1 MKKNT
6 KSTKNTQ
13 NKEQIAFAVTRAV
26 VFNKEESLYGEY
38 STDIELNHDGTD
50 SWLCI
55 TQEWTGRGRSGDKV
69 VRSIEINF
77 DEWPLLQA
85 AVELI
90 IKTQPP
96 KFN

>member
-1 MKKNT
+1 MKK
-6 KSTKNTQ
+6 TKNTQ
-13 NKEQIAFAVTRAV
+13 NKEQMAFAVTRAV
-26 VFNKEESLYGEY
+26 VFNKKESLYGEY
-38 STDIELNHDGTD
+38 STDIELYHDGTD

-55 TQEWTGRGRSGDKV
+55 TQEGTGRG
-69 VRSIEINF
+69 SIEINF

-85 AVELI
+85 AVELL